1 MSNLILHAKIQR
13 TFNDLLEV
21 EQIPYEIPH
30 YIKENLGHDLR
41 PYQEEA
47 LLHLIYTQQSTSANI
62 AYNHL
67 LFHMATGSGKTL
79 VMAASLLYLFKEKGY
94 QNFIF
99 FADSDAIV
107 KKTMDNFIN
116 SMSLKYLF
124 NKNGIVIDGQNV
136 HIEIVDNFPT
146 TPSPLTIYLK
156 LTSIQKLHTDLN
168 EPKENSMTYE
178 GLSNLNIVLLADEAH
193 HYFAETKR
201 DKRKVSTKE
210 SEIRSWEI
218 TIDKLLNLNPL
229 NRVLGFSA
237 TFNLTNELLFEKLAN
252 KIVYQYDLESFMNS
266 GYSKNVVLLQ
276 SNEEDTNKMMNA
288 ILLSQF
294 RKYLAKENEIDLK
307 PIILFKS
314 NRIATSIASKEKFVQ
329 MIENLSVQQIKG
341 VIEKGLLVYKD
352 SNTIWEKM
360 FSYYSSF
367 SDLSLLVKDLQWEFE
382 EKSIINANDQK
393 FMSEGNALLLNTL
406 EERDN
411 PIRTIFAVA
420 KLNEGWDV
428 LNLYDI
434 VRISEGSSS
443 TKNTTDS
450 EAQLIGR
457 GARYYPFI
465 HNSTK
470 QYQRRFDD
478 VSNDLKLIETL
489 HYHTINDNSYIKNLN
504 KSLEEAH
511 IQVKE
516 DGLERLSAKIKN
528 SFKKTDLYKNG
539 KVYINQVIPTTEE
552 DYQSLSSYNVSSVF
566 EKEYDTGIEKQY
578 GNPYSP
584 NKEVEKHEDQ
594 LIVSSTIYR
603 KAMQRLPFYHFNNL
617 KLYLPAIQSSKEF
630 IESQNFLAGIKF
642 YLKLPKGFYAKDL
655 SPKEKLEI
663 VETFLIKASEKIRLN
678 YLKTKGTP
686 IFESVQFNQIF
697 DDYFIEINKI
707 SSIKNNLSEI
717 KRNRNMSKYDWYVY
731 DQAIGNDW
739 EFGLIDFIHDYIEQ
753 LKSKYNDVFLIRNE
767 KKYKVTEFNGTRGFM
782 PDFLLYLKD
791 AECTYHV
798 FIEPK
803 GSHLQKQDEW
813 KEKFMKTLAHNPEI
827 EILSENDEVRLL
839 GLKFYS
845 KELNKKQEFREDFQN
860 ELL

>member
-1 MSNLILHAKIQR
+1 MSNSILHAKIQR
-13 TFNDLLEV
+13 TFNDLLKL
-21 EQIPYEIPH
+21 EQIPYEIPY
-30 YIKENLGHDLR
+30 YIKENLGHYLR

-47 LLHLIYTQQSTSANI
+47 LLHLIYTQQSSSANI
-62 AYNHL
+62 SYNHL

-79 VMAASLLYLFKEKGY
+79 VMAASLLYLFREQGH

-99 FADSDAIV
+99 FANSDAIV
-107 KKTMDNFIN
+107 KKTTDNFIN
-116 SMSLKYLF
+116 SMSSKYLF
-124 NKNGIVIDGQNV
+124 NKNGIIIDGQNV
-136 HIEIVDNFPT
+136 QIQIVDNFPA

-168 EPKENSMTYE
+168 DPKENSLTYE
-178 GLSNLNIVLLADEAH
+178 GLSNLDIVLLADEAH

-201 DKRKVSTKE
+201 DKKKVSTKE

-218 TIDKLLNLNPL
+218 TLDKILNLNPL
-229 NRVLGFSA
+229 NRLLGFSA
-237 TFNLTNELLFEKLAN
+237 TFNLTNELLFEKLSN
-252 KIVYQYDLESFMNS
+252 KIVYQYDLENFMNS

-276 SNEEDTNKMMNA
+276 SNEEDDNKMINA

-294 RKYLAKENEIDLK
+294 RKYIAKENEIDLK

-314 NRIATSIASKEKFVQ
+314 NRVATSISSKEKFIQ
-329 MIENLSVQQIKG
+329 IIENLSVHK
-341 VIEKGLLVYKD
+341 IEKIIAKGLLVYKK

-360 FSYYSSF
+360 FLYYSSL

-382 EKSIINANDQK
+382 EKSIIDANDQK

-457 GARYYPFI
+457 GARYYPFVYKSKI
-465 HNSTK
+465 

-489 HYHTINDNSYIKNLN
+489 HYHTINDNAYIKNLN

-516 DGLERLSAKIKN
+516 DGLERLTAKIKSN
-528 SFKKTDLYKNG
+528 FKKTDLYKNG
-539 KVYINQVIPTTEE
+539 KVYINQVIPTTKE
-552 DYQSLSSYNVSSVF
+552 DYESLSSYNVSTVF

-578 GNPYSP
+578 GNTHALE
-584 NKEVEKHEDQ
+584 KEVVKHEDQ
-594 LIVSSTIYR
+594 LIVSSTLFK
-603 KAMQRLPFYHFNNL
+603 KAMQRIPFYHFNNL
-617 KLYLPAIQSSKEF
+617 KLYIPAIQSSKEF
-630 IESQNFLAGIKF
+630 VESQNFLAGIKF
-642 YLKLPKGFYAKDL
+642 YLKLPRGFSANDL
-655 SPKEKLEI
+655 SPKEKLGI
-663 VETFLIKASEKIRLN
+663 VEDFLIKTSEKIRLN

-686 IFESVQFNQIF
+686 VFESVQFNKIF

-707 SSIKNNLSEI
+707 SSIKNNMSEI
-717 KRNRNMSKYDWYVY
+717 RRNRNMNKYDWYIY

-739 EFGLIDFIHDYIEQ
+739 EFGLIDFIHDYIEE
-753 LKSKYNDVFLIRNE
+753 LKTKYNEVFLIRNE
-767 KKYKVTEFNGTRGFM
+767 KKYKVTEFHGTRRFM

-791 AECTYHV
+791 ENCTYHV

-813 KEKFMKTLAHNPEI
+813 KEEFMSSLSNNPDI

-845 KELNKKQEFREDFQN
+845 KDLDKKQEFREDFHN
-860 ELL
+860 KLL